1 MLPTGW
7 ARRCGADRPAEPCQL
22 GVAGSQLANQRGSTG
37 EARNSGRLSLRLR
50 RDCRRGGCV
59 GVIRPRCAAL
69 VVGMNDDQTEL
80 PELWV
85 VDELAAYLGVTRHY
99 VFRLTSEHRIRFVRV
114 GKTVRFRRADVA
126 AWMDAETV
134 EAAGPEPAPARRG
147 RPRDADRGA
156 A

>member
-1 MLPTGW
+1 
-7 ARRCGADRPAEPCQL
+7 
-22 GVAGSQLANQRGSTG
+22 
-37 EARNSGRLSLRLR
+37 
-50 RDCRRGGCV
+50 
-59 GVIRPRCAAL
+59 
-69 VVGMNDDQTEL
+69 MNDDQREL
-80 PELWV
+80 PELWG
-85 VDELAAYLGVTRHY
+85 VDELAAYLVVTRHY